1 MQTPNTDAAAR
12 NTYEIGGT
20 TVVMTPAAAAA
31 WNAGDLTEDALAG
44 AEVLLLD
51 GARADL
57 WYYIGG
63 AGGWRDCSRHMDGM
77 PANLIRGD
85 AAPVADTRDAAV
97 ARVDISICP
106 LSLEAGDSGD
116 IRDGDLVVASIRQ
129 WFAARH
135 PEARISVQVGYRQGD
150 EWATIDGN
158 REAGAEA
165 MAEYWEQHADDDS
178 LYEGGGA

>member
-1 MQTPNTDAAAR
+1 
-12 NTYEIGGT
+12 
-20 TVVMTPAAAAA
+20 
-31 WNAGDLTEDALAG
+31 
-44 AEVLLLD
+44 
-51 GARADL
+51 
-57 WYYIGG
+57 
-63 AGGWRDCSRHMDGM
+63 M
-77 PANLIRGD
+77 PANRI
-85 AAPVADTRDAAV
+85 
-97 ARVDISICP
+97 DISLCP
-106 LSLEAGDSGD
+106 TTLECGESHYDES
-116 IRDGDLVVASIRQ
+116 RLLASIRQ